1 MTKIKLCGLSRLEDI
16 QAANR
21 LRPDYVGFVFA
32 SKSCRYV
39 TPTQAKALKEVL
51 DEAFRGGCVWWMR
64 RWNRWPAW
72 LNRGVIDVAQLHGH
86 EEDGYIQILRQ
97 QTERPIWRRSGWLT
111 WATWHLPQTSVA
123 DCILLDSGAG
133 TGKVFDWDLL
143 QYIHRPYFL
152 AGGLDAANVTD
163 ALRQAHPYGVD
174 VSSGIE
180 SDGRKDR
187 EKMAQFVAAVRK
199 EEML

>member
-1 MTKIKLCGLSRLEDI
+1 MHED
-16 QAANR
+16 
-21 LRPDYVGFVFA
+21 
-32 SKSCRYV
+32 
-39 TPTQAKALKEVL
+39 
-51 DEAFRGGCVWWMR
+51 
-64 RWNRWPAW
+64 
-72 LNRGVIDVAQLHGH
+72 
-86 EEDGYIQILRQ
+86 DGYIQMLRQ
-97 QTERPIWRRSGWLT
+97 QTGRPIWQAFRVAHVGDL
-111 WATWHLPQTSVA
+111 APAQTSTA

-133 TGKVFDWDLL
+133 TGKVFDWALL

>member
-1 MTKIKLCGLSRLEDI
+1 MTKIKLCGLSRPEDI

-32 SKSCRYV
+32 PKSKRYV
-39 TPTQAKALKEVL
+39 TPPEARALKGAL
-51 DEAFRGGCVWWMR
+51 DEGIQAVGVFVDA
-64 RWNRWPAW
+64 PLEQVASL

-86 EEDGYIQILRQ
+86 EDDDYIQALRQ
-97 QTERPIWRRSGWLT
+97 QTGRPIWQAFRVSHVGDL
-111 WATWHLPQTSVA
+111 AAAQTSVA

-133 TGKVFDWDLL
+133 TGKVFDWELL

-163 ALRQAHPYGVD
+163 ALRTAHPYGVD

>member
-39 TPTQAKALKEVL
+39 TPTQAKTLKEVL
-51 DEAFRGGCVWWMR
+51 DEGIQAVGVFVDA
-64 RWNRWPAW
+64 PVEQVASL

-86 EEDGYIQILRQ
+86 EEDGYIQTLRQ
-97 QTERPIWRRSGWLT
+97 QTERPIWQAFRVAHVGDL
-111 WATWHLPQTSVA
+111 APAQTSAA

-133 TGKVFDWDLL
+133 TGQVFDWELL
-143 QYIHRPYFL
+143 PYIHRPYFL

-163 ALRQAHPYGVD
+163 ALRQAQPDGVD
-174 VSSGIE
+174 GSSGIE

>member
-1 MTKIKLCGLSRLEDI
+1 MTKIKLCGLSRPEDI

-32 SKSCRYV
+32 PKSRRYV
-39 TPTQAKALKEVL
+39 TPPEARALKGAL
-51 DEAFRGGCVWWMR
+51 DAGIRAVGVFVDAPLEQVA
-64 RWNRWPAW
+64 NL

-86 EEDGYIQILRQ
+86 EDDGYIQVLRQ
-97 QTERPIWRRSGWLT
+97 QTGRPIWQAFRVARL
-111 WATWHLPQTSVA
+111 APAQTSTA

-133 TGKVFDWDLL
+133 TGKVFDWELL

-152 AGGLDAANVTD
+152 AGGLDTSNVTD

-180 SDGRKDR
+180 SDGRKDE

-199 EEML
+199 EGML

>member
-1 MTKIKLCGLSRLEDI
+1 MTKIKLCGLTRLEDI

-32 SKSCRYV
+32 PKSRRYV
-39 TPTQAKALKEVL
+39 TPTQAKALKGAL
-51 DEAFRGGCVWWMR
+51 DEGIQAVGVFVDA
-64 RWNRWPAW
+64 PLEQVAS
-72 LNRGVIDVAQLHGH
+72 LLKRGVIDVAQLHGH
-86 EEDGYIQILRQ
+86 EDDGYIQMLRQ
-97 QTERPIWRRSGWLT
+97 QTGRPIWQAFRVAHVGDL
-111 WATWHLPQTSVA
+111 APAQTSTA

-133 TGKVFDWDLL
+133 TGKVFDWELL
-143 QYIHRPYFL
+143 QYINRPYFL
-152 AGGLDAANVTD
+152 AGGLDASNVTD

-180 SDGRKDR
+180 SDGRKDE